1 MYGRPHNPQLRVN
14 PGGRLAPE
22 EVVGC
27 DAFIDA
33 MWVALRRQSVVLSG
47 ERRMGKTSVLNKMA
61 AEAPLELCAVKR
73 SLQGVKS
80 PEEFVRVLIADTERT
95 LPGVLKPSFG
105 SRLRRTGLRKV
116 GVSVLSV
123 EFEPPTEESWKD
135 LATHAIDVLDREPD
149 VPVVLLWDELPHMI
163 ASVRDN
169 RGPHVARDLLDL
181 LRAAREGCERVRM
194 VFSGSIGLHHVVS
207 RLRAAGG
214 MWVPT
219 HDMLPLDLPLLG
231 DEDDAAY
238 LACELLRNEHVV
250 CDDLAEVGTA
260 IADEVD
266 RVPYYIHHTVN
277 QLMRRQRAGT
287 CGTVDA
293 ALVRAVVDA
302 VLADPLDPW
311 QLHHYVDRIESYY
324 GDEADYVKALLD
336 LVAAAP
342 TALSVSEIEAQV
354 GAHMHPP
361 STERL
366 RDLLVLLCKDHYL
379 TSDPAYAF
387 RLQLVRRVWR
397 ARRP

>member
-1 MYGRPHNPQLRVN
+1 MSKRLHNPTLRVN
-14 PGGRLAPE
+14 PGGRLTPA

-27 DAFIDA
+27 DPFIGA
-33 MWVALRRQSVVLSG
+33 MWDALRRQSVVLSG

-123 EFEPPTEESWKD
+123 EFEPPHAESWKD

-149 VPVVLLWDELPHMI
+149 VPIVLLWDELPHMVANI
-163 ASVRDN
+163 RDN

-181 LRAAREGCERVRM
+181 LRAARESRERIRM
-194 VFSGSIGLHHVVS
+194 VFSGSIGLHHVVDG
-207 RLRAAGG
+207 LRAAGG

-219 HDMLPLDLPLLG
+219 HDMLPLDLPLLAEG
-231 DEDDAAY
+231 DAGY
-238 LACELLRNEHVV
+238 LASELLRNERVA
-250 CDDLAEVGTA
+250 CDDLDTVGTA
-260 IADEVD
+260 IAEEVD

-277 QLMRRQRAGT
+277 QLMTRQRAGR

-293 ALVRAVVDA
+293 ALVREVVDS

-336 LVAAAP
+336 LIAAAP
-342 TALSVSEIEAQV
+342 TALSVAQIEAQV
-354 GAHMHPP
+354 GAHVQPP

-379 TSDPAYAF
+379 TSHPAYAF
-387 RLQLVRRVWR
+387 RLELVRRVWR